1 MEIQEDSQEESEED
15 SDKEDVLR
23 EMTVLVEEAVVS
35 MFNTKQN
42 KTMKIMK
49 FKDEIDQVPVCALL
63 DSDNTYSFVNP
74 SILHKK
80 IV

>member
-23 EMTVLVEEAVVS
+23 EMTVLVEETVIS

-42 KTMKIMK
+42 KTVKIMK
-49 FKDEIDQVPVCALL
+49 FKDEIDQVLVCALL
-63 DSDNTYSFVNP
+63 DSGNTYSFVNP
-74 SILHKK
+74 FILHRK